1 MDQVLPP
8 FRPNVV
14 RYAAGMTAATALIL
28 LFWPGLMSTL
38 FSSGGF
44 MPHAVCYL
52 QNPRLIWVNAATDL
66 LIGVSYVVISALLT
80 LLVHRAR
87 RDIPFT
93 WVFLAFGTFIVACG
107 MTHFMEV
114 MTIWQPVYWLSAAV
128 KIVTAVASVA
138 TAAVLPPMIPKVLA
152 MVREAKQSRERL
164 AAFERERAA
173 RYEAEEASRAKDTF
187 LATLSHELRTP
198 LTAVIGWTSMIRG
211 GELTPEAIAT
221 GMQAID
227 QSARAQAQL
236 IDDLLDVSRIV
247 AGKLSLEFYPTD
259 PGAVIRAAVETVRI
273 SAAKKEQKLEIV
285 LPPAPVQMVADP
297 SRLNQVMTNLLSNA
311 VKFTPAGGRV
321 RVELTSNDSEVQ
333 IAVSDDGIGIG
344 AAFIANAFD
353 RFSQADSSVTRL
365 FGGLGLGLAIV
376 RHIVELH
383 GGSVSVKSEGDGKG
397 TTFTVRLPL
406 SQTM

>member
-8 FRPNVV
+8 SRPNAI
-14 RYAAGMTAATALIL
+14 RYAAGMTAATVLIL

-38 FSSGGF
+38 FSSGRF

-52 QNPRLIWVNAATDL
+52 QNAGLIWVNVATDL

-80 LLVHRAR
+80 LLVYRAR

-93 WVFLAFGTFIVACG
+93 LVFIAFGTFIVACG
-107 MTHFMEV
+107 ATHFMEV
-114 MTIWQPVYWLSAAV
+114 MTIWRPVYWLSAAV
-128 KIVTAVASVA
+128 KIVTAIASVA
-138 TAAVLPPMIPKVLA
+138 TAGLLPPMIPKALA

-164 AAFERERAA
+164 AALERERAA

-198 LTAVIGWTSMIRG
+198 MTTMIGWTSMIRG
-211 GELTPEAIAT
+211 GELTPEGIAT
-221 GMQAID
+221 GIQAID

-236 IDDLLDVSRIV
+236 IEDLLDVSRIV
-247 AGKLSLEFYPTD
+247 AGKLSLEFHPTD
-259 PGAVIRAAVETVRI
+259 PGAVIRAAVETVRT
-273 SAAKKEQKLEIV
+273 SAAKKGQKLEIV
-285 LPPAPVQMVADP
+285 LPPAPVQIIADP

-311 VKFTPAGGRV
+311 VKFTPAGGCV
-321 RVELTSNDSEVQ
+321 RVEMTSNDTEVQ
-333 IAVSDDGIGIG
+333 IAVSDDGIGMG
-344 AAFIANAFD
+344 AEFIPSAFD
-353 RFSQADSSVTRL
+353 RFSQADSSASRS

-383 GGSVSVKSEGDGKG
+383 GGSVRVNSEGKGKG

-406 SQTM
+406 RRTM